1 MELRK
6 NILLDLLQRTGLP
19 LPEPLP
25 VCLEEVPPEHLSEII
40 SSVRKL
46 YEWDSET
53 NMAIA
58 QGCTFQTILD
68 LTEPLLQNPAILY
81 DYMTQ
86 VSAHTRYTP
95 CDDPIFQKA
104 LELGKM
110 PEELLRFMLDDVTRV
125 FPQITSD
132 APVVVE
138 HKISPHPE
146 VVCQLKVNGRFVGY
160 LYVQCVHQP
169 LSEGLLDFIYLLA
182 KKLQIVAQREQ
193 DSPMGVLLSDGDT
206 ELLLAQITEGVV
218 QDPALINS
226 ALSSHGL
233 PTQGE
238 FQLYL
243 ISDPHHDLEILRSS
257 LRCLTLNANL
267 FRCGSSLLILA
278 HFSSKNRSPFLLR
291 QALEEHLGSWLDF
304 SNLQCGVSRTFS
316 SMTDLPNAYRQAQD
330 AYEVAALLRNQTND
344 VAVWARSFLPR
355 GNLAHFEDYQFLIL
369 LHKCGAE
376 YAAGFCE
383 PFLLSLME
391 ADRKNGTDVVKVFFG
406 HLCLN
411 RNTNETAARFHM
423 HRNTIVYRLKRIC
436 EKYELDLDNEQ
447 TRHRIALSFAY
458 LELFG

>member
-1 MELRK
+1 MELSK
-6 NILLDLLQRTGLP
+6 NILLDLLKEADLP
-19 LPEPLP
+19 ISNPPP
-25 VCLEEVPPEHLSEII
+25 TCLEDVPPEHLREII
-40 SSVRKL
+40 ASVRTL
-46 YEWDSET
+46 YEWDSAT

-58 QGCTFQTILD
+58 QGCSFQDIFD
-68 LTEPLLQNPAILY
+68 LSEPMLENPAVLY

-86 VSAHTRYTP
+86 VSAHTRHIP

-104 LELGKM
+104 IELGRM
-110 PEELLRFMLDDVTRV
+110 PDELLRFMLDDVTRV
-125 FPQITSD
+125 FPQIITD
-132 APVVVE
+132 TPVVIE

-146 VVCQLKVNGRFVGY
+146 IVCQIKVNDRFVGY
-160 LYVQCVHQP
+160 LYVQCVHHP
-169 LSEGLLDFIYLLA
+169 LSEGMLDFIQLLA
-182 KKLQIVAQREQ
+182 QKLQILAQREQ
-193 DSPMGVLLSDGDT
+193 NGTMGVHLADGDA
-206 ELLLAQITEGVV
+206 ERLLAQITEGVV
-218 QDPALINS
+218 QDSAMIAS
-226 ALSSHGL
+226 ALAAHGL
-233 PTQGE
+233 PLEGE
-238 FQLYL
+238 FLLYL

-257 LRCLTLNANL
+257 LHCLPLEAKL
-267 FRCGSSLLILA
+267 FRCGDYLLILA
-278 HFSSKNRSPFLLR
+278 RFSGKNRSPQLLR
-291 QALEEHLGSWLDF
+291 QSLENHLVSWLDF
-304 SNLQCGVSRTFS
+304 SHLQCGISRTFS
-316 SMTDLPNAYRQAQD
+316 SMTELPKAYQQAQES
-330 AYEVAALLRNQTND
+330 YEVAALLHQQTNE
-344 VAVWARSFLPR
+344 VAVWAREFLPR